1 MPQNEH
7 IELHRSVQNVE
18 LYSSRK
24 NFYKIQIIL
33 IKMYNLRR
41 KRHGYRLDFHERK
54 RKKEARAVH
63 KRAAE
68 AR

>member
-1 MPQNEH
+1 MPASTVRMVSL
-7 IELHRSVQNVE
+7 ILSLV
-18 LYSSRK
+18 
-24 NFYKIQIIL
+24 L
-33 IKMYNLRR
+33 IKIYNLCR